1 MSYKILICEDNEKN
15 RRLMKD
21 LLEYHGYEV
30 YLAENGQEGIEL
42 AKKVMPDLILMDM
55 QMPVMDGFEAV
66 KKIKEDHQIRRI
78 KVIAVTSFAMPGDKE
93 RVIKAGADYY
103 IAKPIDTRRLPEII
117 KMVIEGEKP

>member
-15 RRLMKD
+15 RKLMKD

-93 RVIKAGADYY
+93 RVLQSGADYY

-117 KMVIEGEKP
+117 KTVIEGKKP